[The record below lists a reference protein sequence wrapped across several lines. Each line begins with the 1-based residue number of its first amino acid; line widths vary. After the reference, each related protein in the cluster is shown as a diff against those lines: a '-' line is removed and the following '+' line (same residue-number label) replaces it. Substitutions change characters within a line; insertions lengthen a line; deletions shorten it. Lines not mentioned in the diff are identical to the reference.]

1 MLITGALLPSVYRV
15 YVLWIR
21 ISLYQ
26 AQASQ
31 ILHFGLVILTIC
43 RQIRSDY
50 IHSDSI
56 AKPQKAQSITSC
68 AMHLSSC
75 AAANA
80 GMHARSRLLTI
91 MNHHRSSLSSLSSS
105 RSLALRPV
113 LCALIRT
120 YEAFGMLIYARH
132 GEIYVNPRS
141 LFPCLLSPLFHSVN
155 TGISIPPDL
164 FDING
169 FPCAAQAGQPCFV
182 SRCNSSSPRILSK
195 RQRNLTSFH
204 FEIRQLRL
212 SLSNRA
218 RFIKY
223 VLYWCASIITRPP
236 DYRD

>member
-91 MNHHRSSLSSLSSS
+91 MDHHRSSLSSLSSS

-155 TGISIPPDL
+155 T
-164 FDING
+164 
-169 FPCAAQAGQPCFV
+169 V
-182 SRCNSSSPRILSK
+182 YLSH
-195 RQRNLTSFH
+195 RTFLTSMDF
-204 FEIRQLRL
+204 
-212 SLSNRA
+212 RA
-218 RFIKY
+218 RLRRGNLVSCRAAI
-223 VLYWCASIITRPP
+223 LAHRASSQKGKET
-236 DYRD
+236 

>member
-80 GMHARSRLLTI
+80 GMHSRSRLLTI

-141 LFPCLLSPLFHSVN
+141 LFPCFYFRPCSIQSIQYIYP
-155 TGISIPPDL
+155 TGP
-164 FDING
+164 F
-169 FPCAAQAGQPCFV
+169 
-182 SRCNSSSPRILSK
+182 
-195 RQRNLTSFH
+195 
-204 FEIRQLRL
+204 
-212 SLSNRA
+212 
-218 RFIKY
+218 
-223 VLYWCASIITRPP
+223 
-236 DYRD
+236 